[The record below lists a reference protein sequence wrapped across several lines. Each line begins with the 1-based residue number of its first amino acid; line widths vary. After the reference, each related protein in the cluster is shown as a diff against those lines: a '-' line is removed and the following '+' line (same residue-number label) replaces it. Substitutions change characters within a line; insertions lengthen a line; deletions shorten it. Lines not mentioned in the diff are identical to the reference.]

1 MSTQLWQAY
10 QSVSAILNLTLVP
23 YGNAKVSTS
32 SLYIYVLLT
41 EIHNLD

>member
-1 MSTQLWQAY
+1 MSTQIWQAY

-32 SLYIYVLLT
+32 SNHLIFMCC
-41 EIHNLD
+41 